1 MKATDQRA
9 ETLEEIMKN
18 PLYNSMYKAMK
29 HLDKE
34 ALRKIYD
41 DITSKED
48 FKLSDDDMKL
58 LVHDSMR

>member
-1 MKATDQRA
+1 
-9 ETLEEIMKN
+9 
-18 PLYNSMYKAMK
+18 MK

-34 ALRKIYD
+34 ALSKIYD